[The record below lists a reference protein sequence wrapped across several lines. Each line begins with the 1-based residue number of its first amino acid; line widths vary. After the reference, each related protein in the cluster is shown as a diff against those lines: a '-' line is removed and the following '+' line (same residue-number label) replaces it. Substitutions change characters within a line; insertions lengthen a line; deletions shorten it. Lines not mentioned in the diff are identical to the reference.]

1 MAERG
6 FLGWRKRPTAT
17 KDAPPPQAPARPAA
31 KARRARYKISDAIL
45 TGVGLGIG
53 VASFSFPWYVF
64 YNQEQFGPTAMRFDR
79 TGDQPA
85 DLSGPFY
92 TQRVQWTPQRLTE
105 EEIRA
110 IQLDFGATGTV
121 RTPDPPRQDDSAP
134 ASQPFPV
141 AAPAYSLVH
150 VANGRAM
157 IRDSNGFW
165 VVERGSI
172 LPDNSRVIAIEQR
185 NGKWVLRTSNNA
197 SLELA
202 P

>member
-1 MAERG
+1 
-6 FLGWRKRPTAT
+6 
-17 KDAPPPQAPARPAA
+17 
-31 KARRARYKISDAIL
+31 
-45 TGVGLGIG
+45 
-53 VASFSFPWYVF
+53 
-64 YNQEQFGPTAMRFDR
+64 MRFDR

-110 IQLDFGATGTV
+110 IQLDFGSTGTV
-121 RTPDPPRQDDSAP
+121 RTPDSPRQDDSAP